1 MYNPDSSRPDLIAI
15 LGHTA
20 GGKTTLAAHLARRIG
35 GEVISADSRQ
45 IYRGMDV
52 GTGKDLGDYIIDGT
66 PVPYHLIDIADAG
79 SQYSLFDFKR
89 DFNLA
94 FKDIR
99 ERGKLPVL
107 CGGTGLYAESVLKGF
122 SLTEARFNPVV
133 RNQLAGLSD
142 EALARKLASLV
153 PLHNTSDTQSR
164 ARLVRAIEIAL
175 ATRDGAASISVP
187 VLESRVFA
195 VTWPTDQRRERIT
208 RRLQERLENGMIEE
222 VRKLLETV
230 PPESLLYYGLE
241 YKYLTRY
248 CLGESTYDEM
258 VAELNTAIHQFAKR
272 QMTWFRGMERRGVPI
287 TWIAGEL
294 PLEEKLEIILK

>member
-187 VLESRVFA
+187 VLESRVFT

-287 TWIAGEL
+287 TWIPGEL